1 MGIINKIKT
10 MKFSYA
16 VAVFIGVASAGEPVW
31 SLRSV
36 NDHRTDST
44 IQAAYADHST
54 SQANARPPYQSAA
67 QLGESESDSDSSD
80 DEEDDSLLMTT
91 VMGDYFKPGASGAI
105 GSAAY
110 EREITSRFAG
120 DDDDI
125 FMRSMIENY
134 ALEEKTA
141 EDKKTGYKGGEP
153 TGKFWMD
160 EAAAK
165 AAASEV
171 LCTHKAICGGDL
183 ATYLGTYF
191 SKAWGH
197 FDVNRTGYIEVIK
210 MPMFIRFLAS
220 DQYFQF
226 IQPK

>member
-1 MGIINKIKT
+1 
-10 MKFSYA
+10 MKFFA
-16 VAVFIGVASAGEPVW
+16 
-31 SLRSV
+31 L
-36 NDHRTDST
+36 
-44 IQAAYADHST
+44 AALCATST
-54 SQANARPPYQSAA
+54 SAIKI
-67 QLGESESDSDSSD
+67 E
-80 DEEDDSLLMTT
+80 
-91 VMGDYFKPGASGAI
+91 GDYFKPGDHGMIGANAYDREPRMPAHFAS
-105 GSAAY
+105 
-110 EREITSRFAG
+110 

-141 EDKKTGYKGGEP
+141 EDKATGYKGGEP

-160 EAAAK
+160 EAAAN
-165 AAASEV
+165 AAGREV
-171 LCTHKAICGGDL
+171 LCTHKAICGADL
-183 ATYLGTYF
+183 DTYMSTYF

-210 MPMFIRFLAS
+210 MPQFIRFLAS

>member
-1 MGIINKIKT
+1 MGIHKIKT

-67 QLGESESDSDSSD
+67 LLGESESDSDSSD
-80 DEEDDSLLMTT
+80 DEENLLQTE
-91 VMGDYFKPGASGAI
+91 GYFKPGAGA
-105 GSAAY
+105 GY
-110 EREITSRFAG
+110 ERETTARFAS

-134 ALEEKTA
+134 ALEEQTA
-141 EDKKTGYKGGEP
+141 EDKATGYKGGEP

-160 EAAAK
+160 EASAK

-183 ATYLGTYF
+183 ATYLGSYF
-191 SKAWGH
+191 QKAWGH
-197 FDVNRTGYIEVIK
+197 FDVNRTGMIEVIK
-210 MPMFIRFLAS
+210 MPQFIRFLAS
-220 DQYFQF
+220 DQYFQS
-226 IQPK
+226 

>member
-1 MGIINKIKT
+1 

-54 SQANARPPYQSAA
+54 SQANSRPPYQSAA
-67 QLGESESDSDSSD
+67 LLGESESDSDSSD
-80 DEEDDSLLMTT
+80 DEEELVGLG
-91 VMGDYFKPGASGAI
+91 GDYFKPGFSGTIGAS
-105 GSAAY
+105 AY
-110 EREITSRFAG
+110 ARTVTPRFSG

-125 FMRSMIENY
+125 FMRSMIANY
-134 ALEEKTA
+134 ALEEKNK
-141 EDKKTGYKGGEP
+141 DGEP
-153 TGKFWMD
+153 TGAFWMD

-183 ATYLGTYF
+183 TAYLGTYF
-191 SKAWGH
+191 QKAWGH

-210 MPMFIRFLAS
+210 MPQFIRFLAS

>member
-1 MGIINKIKT
+1 MKYTLAIAALFATSNAIKI
-10 MKFSYA
+10 
-16 VAVFIGVASAGEPVW
+16 E
-31 SLRSV
+31 
-36 NDHRTDST
+36 
-44 IQAAYADHST
+44 
-54 SQANARPPYQSAA
+54 
-67 QLGESESDSDSSD
+67 
-80 DEEDDSLLMTT
+80 
-91 VMGDYFKPGASGAI
+91 GDYFKPGDHGMIGAS
-105 GSAAY
+105 AY
-110 EREITSRFAG
+110 DREPRMPAHFAS

-134 ALEEKTA
+134 ALEEKTK
-141 EDKKTGYKGGEP
+141 EDKATGYKGGEP

-160 EAAAK
+160 EAAAR

-183 ATYLGTYF
+183 TTYLDTYF
-191 SKAWGH
+191 QKAWGH

-210 MPMFIRFLAS
+210 MPQFIRFIAS

>member
-1 MGIINKIKT
+1 
-10 MKFSYA
+10 MKFFA
-16 VAVFIGVASAGEPVW
+16 LAALCA
-31 SLRSV
+31 
-36 NDHRTDST
+36 TST
-44 IQAAYADHST
+44 
-54 SQANARPPYQSAA
+54 NAIKI
-67 QLGESESDSDSSD
+67 E
-80 DEEDDSLLMTT
+80 
-91 VMGDYFKPGASGAI
+91 GDYFKPGFSGTI
-105 GSAAY
+105 GSSAY
-110 EREITSRFAG
+110 ERVTTERFAA

-125 FMRSMIENY
+125 FMRSMIESY

-160 EAAAK
+160 ELAAK

-183 ATYLGTYF
+183 TTYLDTYF

-197 FDVNRTGYIEVIK
+197 FDVNQTGYVEVIK
-210 MPMFIRFLAS
+210 MPMFMRFLAS

>member
-1 MGIINKIKT
+1 MKCTLAIAALFATSNAIK
-10 MKFSYA
+10 
-16 VAVFIGVASAGEPVW
+16 
-31 SLRSV
+31 L
-36 NDHRTDST
+36 
-44 IQAAYADHST
+44 
-54 SQANARPPYQSAA
+54 
-67 QLGESESDSDSSD
+67 ESE
-80 DEEDDSLLMTT
+80 
-91 VMGDYFKPGASGAI
+91 DYFKPGFSGTIGAS
-105 GSAAY
+105 AY
-110 EREITSRFAG
+110 SRVTTPRFAG

-141 EDKKTGYKGGEP
+141 EDKATGYKGGEP

-160 EAAAK
+160 EFAAK

-183 ATYLGTYF
+183 TTYLDTYF
-191 SKAWGH
+191 QKAWGH

-210 MPMFIRFLAS
+210 MPQFIRFLAS

>member
-1 MGIINKIKT
+1 MGIHKIKT

-54 SQANARPPYQSAA
+54 SQANSRPPYQSAA
-67 QLGESESDSDSSD
+67 QISESESDSDSSD
-80 DEEDDSLLMTT
+80 DEENLVAL
-91 VMGDYFKPGASGAI
+91 GDYFKPGSSGMVGAS
-105 GSAAY
+105 AY
-110 EREITSRFAG
+110 DREPRMPANFAS

-125 FMRSMIENY
+125 FMRSMIETY

-160 EAAAK
+160 ELAAK

-183 ATYLGTYF
+183 TTYLDTYF

-210 MPMFIRFLAS
+210 MPQFIRFLAS

>member
-1 MGIINKIKT
+1 

-16 VAVFIGVASAGEPVW
+16 VAVFIGAASAGEPVW

-54 SQANARPPYQSAA
+54 SQANSRPPYQSAA
-67 QLGESESDSDSSD
+67 QLESESDSDSSD
-80 DEEDDSLLMTT
+80 EEQEYQFVAVDDF
-91 VMGDYFKPGASGAI
+91 FKPGFSGTIGAS
-105 GSAAY
+105 AY
-110 EREITSRFAG
+110 ERVITPNFSS

-134 ALEEKTA
+134 ALEEKTE

-171 LCTHKAICGGDL
+171 LCTHKSICGADL
-183 ATYLGTYF
+183 ATYF
-191 SKAWGH
+191 QKAWGH
-197 FDVNRTGYIEVIK
+197 FDVNRTGTIEVIK
-210 MPMFIRFLAS
+210 MPQFIRFL
-220 DQYFQF
+220 
-226 IQPK
+226 

>member
-1 MGIINKIKT
+1 
-10 MKFSYA
+10 MKYTLAIAALFASSNA
-16 VAVFIGVASAGEPVW
+16 VKLE
-31 SLRSV
+31 
-36 NDHRTDST
+36 
-44 IQAAYADHST
+44 
-54 SQANARPPYQSAA
+54 
-67 QLGESESDSDSSD
+67 
-80 DEEDDSLLMTT
+80 
-91 VMGDYFKPGASGAI
+91 GDYFAAGFSGTIGAS
-105 GSAAY
+105 AY
-110 EREITSRFAG
+110 ERVTTANFAG

-171 LCTHKAICGGDL
+171 LCTHKGICGGDL
-183 ATYLGTYF
+183 SAYLGTYF

-197 FDVNRTGYIEVIK
+197 FDVNRTGFIEVIK